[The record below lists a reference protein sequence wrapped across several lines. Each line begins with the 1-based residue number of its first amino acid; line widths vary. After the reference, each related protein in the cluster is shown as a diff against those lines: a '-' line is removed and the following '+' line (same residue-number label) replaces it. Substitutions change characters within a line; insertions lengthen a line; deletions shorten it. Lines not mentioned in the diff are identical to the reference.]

1 MRNEWYLCQFK
12 DGKFIG
18 SSPFALSRSEADN
31 LKTFAAMTQKGCTW
45 IVKHKTGLPKLS

>member
-18 SSPFALSRSEADN
+18 SSPFALSRTEADN
-31 LKTFAAMTQKGCTW
+31 LKTFADMTQKGCTW
-45 IVKHKTGLPKLS
+45 TVKHKTELPKLS